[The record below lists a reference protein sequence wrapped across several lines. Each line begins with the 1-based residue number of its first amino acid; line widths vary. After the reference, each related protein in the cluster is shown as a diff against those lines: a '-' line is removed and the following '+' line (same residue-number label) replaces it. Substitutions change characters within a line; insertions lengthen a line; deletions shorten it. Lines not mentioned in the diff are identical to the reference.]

1 MKGIEDLIKF
11 LKNQNR
17 EEETIALIRDAHDF
31 AARAHEEQYR
41 LSGESFI
48 VHPVNVAGIIAEL
61 ELDRTSIMASL
72 LHDVLEDTAASREEV
87 AESFGEEV
95 TQIVEGVTKLS
106 RIDFKSREEHQAEN
120 LRKMFL
126 AMAEDI
132 RVVIV
137 KLADRLHNMRT
148 LEHVGENKRENKAR
162 ETLDIYAPLAH
173 RLGMFR
179 MKWELEDL
187 SFRYLEPEMY
197 KELEARIDEG
207 MRTREKDIQIA
218 MEILQDKLSE
228 MGVHVEISGRAKH
241 LYSIYQKMTNDDRG
255 LEEIYD
261 LIAMRIL
268 TENIRNCYEVLG
280 VVHELWKPIPGRF
293 KDYIAVP
300 KSNMYQSL
308 HTTVIGPR
316 GSPLEVQIRTWEMHR
331 TAEYGI
337 AAHWRYKERKKGNAG
352 EFDRKLAW
360 LRQLLEWQKDMQDA
374 QEFMDSL
381 RVDLFE
387 DEVFVFTPRG
397 DVVSLPRGATP
408 VDFAFSIHTEVGNQC
423 VGAKVNGKLVSL
435 EYEVGNGDIVE
446 IITSK
451 TSSGPSQDWLKFA
464 KTSRARNKIRRHV
477 KQQRKQEIVVEGKE
491 ALEKEL
497 KRQGLKLREAEKEK
511 RLEEAA
517 QNHNLKDGEEL
528 LAAIG
533 FGTIP
538 VGQIVNKF
546 FLKEE
551 AGETDILEK
560 FKEEA
565 QPRVSRDRDSGVQV
579 MGVDDIYVRLS
590 RCCNPVP
597 GDQIIGYITRGR
609 GVSIHRRDCSNIK
622 HLLADEG
629 RTVAARW
636 TSRQE
641 EAYSVDLKIRAI
653 NKSGLLNEITSII
666 SNSKLNISAINAQ
679 TSRNHTAVIDISLE
693 VSSLQQLKD
702 IRKKLITV
710 DGVLSVSRESAN

>member
-1 MKGIEDLIKF
+1 MGINELINYLEKQ
-11 LKNQNR
+11 KR
-17 EEETIALIRDAHDF
+17 DEETIALIREAYEFASTAHS
-31 AARAHEEQYR
+31 EQLR

-48 VHPVNVAGIIAEL
+48 VHPVSVARIIAEL
-61 ELDRTSIMASL
+61 ELDGTSIVASL
-72 LHDVLEDTAASREEV
+72 LHDVLEDTPTTRQEIV
-87 AESFGEEV
+87 NKFGEEV
-95 TQIVEGVTKLS
+95 ALIVEGVTKLS

-148 LEHVGENKRENKAR
+148 LEHVSGDKKESKAR

-197 KELEARIDEG
+197 RTLASKIDEG
-207 MRTREKDIQIA
+207 RKAREKDIRVA
-218 MEILQDKLSE
+218 MEILQEKLSE
-228 MGVHVEISGRAKH
+228 MGINVEIYGRAKH
-241 LYSIYQKMTNDDRG
+241 LYSIYQKMANQDKEFD
-255 LEEIYD
+255 EIYD

-268 TENIRNCYEVLG
+268 VDNIRNCYEALG

-300 KSNMYQSL
+300 KSNLYQSL

-337 AAHWRYKERKKGNAG
+337 AAHWRYKEKKKGNSG
-352 EFDRKLAW
+352 EFERKLAW

-387 DEVFVFTPRG
+387 DEVFVFTPKG

-408 VDFAFSIHTEVGNQC
+408 VDFAYSIHTEVGNQC
-423 VGAKVNGKLVSL
+423 VGGKVNSRLVSL
-435 EYEVGNGDIVE
+435 EYELGNGDIVE

-477 KQQRKQEIVVEGKE
+477 KQQRRQEILDEGKD

-497 KRQGLKLREAEKEK
+497 KRRSIKLREAEKEK
-511 RLEEAA
+511 FLEEAA
-517 QNHNLKDGEEL
+517 EYHNFKDGEEL

-533 FGTIP
+533 YGTLP
-538 VGQIVNKF
+538 ASQVVNKF
-546 FLKEE
+546 FKEE
-551 AGETDILEK
+551 INETQILEK
-560 FKEEA
+560 YQEEA
-565 QPRVSRDRDSGVQV
+565 RPRVSRDRQSGVQV
-579 MGVDDIYVRLS
+579 MGVDDLYVRIS
-590 RCCNPVP
+590 QCCNPVP
-597 GDQIIGYITRGR
+597 GDPIIGYITRGR
-609 GVSIHRRDCSNIK
+609 GVSIHRRDCSNVK
-622 HLLADEG
+622 HLLQDEG
-629 RTVAARW
+629 RTVVAKWA
-636 TSRQE
+636 TEQE
-641 EAYSVDLKIRAI
+641 EAYSVDLRIRAI

-666 SNSKLNISAINAQ
+666 SNAKLNISAINAR
-679 TSRNHTAVIDISLE
+679 SSENHTALIDITLE

-702 IRKKLITV
+702 IRKKLGKV
-710 DGVLSVSRESAN
+710 DGVFNVTREGAN

>member
-1 MKGIEDLIKF
+1 MGINELINF
-11 LKNQNR
+11 LEKQNR
-17 EEETIALIRDAHDF
+17 DEETIALIREAYEFASKAHS
-31 AARAHEEQYR
+31 EQFR

-48 VHPVNVAGIIAEL
+48 VHPVNVGQIIAEL
-61 ELDRTSIMASL
+61 ELDGTSIVASL
-72 LHDVLEDTAASREEV
+72 LHDVLEDTSTTRQEIVDE
-87 AESFGEEV
+87 FGEEV
-95 TQIVEGVTKLS
+95 ALIVEGVTKLS

-148 LEHVGENKRENKAR
+148 LEHVSEDKKENKAR

-197 KELEARIDEG
+197 RTLAGKIDEG
-207 MRTREKDIQIA
+207 RKAREKDIRVA
-218 MEILQDKLSE
+218 MEILQEKLSA
-228 MGVHVEISGRAKH
+228 MGINVEIYGRAKH
-241 LYSIYQKMTNDDRG
+241 LYSIYQKMANQDKEFD
-255 LEEIYD
+255 EIYD

-268 TENIRNCYEVLG
+268 VDNIRNCYEALG

-337 AAHWRYKERKKGNAG
+337 AAHWRYKEKKKGNSG
-352 EFDRKLAW
+352 EFERKLAW

-387 DEVFVFTPRG
+387 DEVFVFTPKG

-408 VDFAFSIHTEVGNQC
+408 VDFAYSIHTEVGNQC
-423 VGAKVNGKLVSL
+423 VGAKVNSKLVSL
-435 EYEVGNGDIVE
+435 EYELGNGDIVD

-477 KQQRKQEIVVEGKE
+477 KQQRRQEIIDEGKD

-497 KRQGLKLREAEKEK
+497 KRRTIKLREAEKEK
-511 RLEEAA
+511 FLEEAA
-517 QNHNLKDGEEL
+517 EYHNFKDGEEL
-528 LAAIG
+528 LASIG
-533 FGTIP
+533 YGTLP
-538 VGQIVNKF
+538 ASQIVNKF
-546 FLKEE
+546 FKEE
-551 AGETDILEK
+551 MDETKILEK
-560 FKEEA
+560 FQEEA
-565 QPRVSRDRDSGVQV
+565 RPKVSRDRQSGVQV
-579 MGVDDIYVRLS
+579 MGVDDLYVRLS

-597 GDQIIGYITRGR
+597 GDPIIGYITRGR
-609 GVSIHRRDCSNIK
+609 GVSIHRRDCSNVK
-622 HLLADEG
+622 HLLQDEG
-629 RTVAARW
+629 RTVVAKWA
-636 TSRQE
+636 TEQE
-641 EAYSVDLKIRAI
+641 EAYSVDLRIRAI

-666 SNSKLNISAINAQ
+666 SNSKLNISAINAR
-679 TSRNHTAVIDISLE
+679 SSENHTALIDITLE

-702 IRKKLITV
+702 IRKKLGKV
-710 DGVLSVSRESAN
+710 DGVMNVTREGAN